1 VIHNFVISYIINGA
15 HHHLSLVNCFI
26 DIWHDVSYLSDDN
39 RIDVSSQGSL
49 IYRINFINVLIS
61 LLI

>member
-39 RIDVSSQGSL
+39 RIDVSSQRSL
-49 IYRINFINVLIS
+49 
-61 LLI
+61 